1 MGLNTMSEFHNK
13 HIGPTS
19 AEVTEM
25 LSSLGC
31 NSLNELLE
39 KIVPKNILD
48 IDGDSIGNEN
58 FSENDILKY
67 VKELGSKNQIFRS
80 LIGQGYYD
88 TITPNVVL
96 RNILESPGWY
106 TQYTPYQPEISQGR
120 LEALLNYQTMI
131 SQTCGLPIANASLL
145 DEGTAASEAMLMFY
159 RKNRSSSNKFLVDEN
174 CFQQTIDVIVSR
186 AKPLDIEI
194 EIISYEKFDYQDA
207 FGCIVQYPDR
217 FGRIGNPDAYKKIT
231 DKAHGSNCKVI
242 FATDLMCL
250 QLFQSPGF
258 YNADVAVGNSQRFGV
273 PLGYG
278 GPHAAFM
285 TTTEEFKR
293 DIPGR
298 IVGVSQDRRGNQA
311 YRLTLQTREQHI
323 RREKATSNICTAQV
337 LLAIISSMYAIFHGP
352 EKLKEIATTIHV
364 HTKNLAEK
372 LSAQGHE
379 IILNNE
385 SYFDTLSIKLNNLD
399 EKALERR
406 ALDKLFNFKYHNEG
420 LVGISLDEK
429 TSNAEIEEI
438 ASLFTTDS
446 PSKNI
451 NPGFHTT
458 RGGVTLQHSIFNSI
472 HSETEMLRY
481 IHKLEKRDLSLNHS
495 MIPLGSCT
503 MKLNATVEMIP
514 ISWPEFN
521 TIHPFA
527 PANQAMG
534 YKTIIDQ
541 LEMMLY
547 KVTGFDAVSF
557 QPNSGAQGEYAGLL
571 TIQEYHHQNGADRSV
586 CIIPESAHGTNPASA
601 IMAGLKV
608 VIVKCDD
615 KGNIDF
621 EDLTNKVAEAGNKLS
636 SLMVTYPSTH
646 GVFEHNIDEICALI
660 HDNGGL
666 VYMDGANLN
675 AMVGVCKPGNFGAD
689 VMHINLHKTFC
700 IPHGGGG
707 PGMGPICVNNKLK
720 PYLPKHRLTDKD
732 YSYSVSSSPYGSAS
746 ILLISYIYMKL
757 MAGQGLLKASQIAIL
772 NANYMAKE
780 LENDYKILYRGTT
793 GLNAHEFI
801 IDCREF
807 KNTSGITNEDIAKRL
822 IDYGYHAP
830 TMSWPIPGTLMIE
843 PTESESKDELDRFCS
858 AMIQIKQEIDEIAE
872 GKVPQDNN
880 VLVNAP
886 HTVQDI
892 CDDWDRPYSKN
903 KAVFP
908 KEWIKENKFWP
919 FVSRID
925 NAYGDRNFFCVCPD
939 IDSYK

>member
-1 MGLNTMSEFHNK
+1 MGLITMSEFHNK

-19 AEVTEM
+19 TEVQEM
-25 LSSLGC
+25 LSSLEC
-31 NSLNELLE
+31 NSLNDLLE

-58 FSENDILKY
+58 FSESDILKY
-67 VKELGSKNQIFRS
+67 VKEIGSKNKIFRS

-131 SQTCGLPIANASLL
+131 SQICELPIANASLL
-145 DEGTAASEAMLMFY
+145 DEGTAAGEAMLMFY
-159 RKNRSSSNKFLVDEN
+159 RKNRSDSNKFLIDEN

-186 AKPLDIEI
+186 AKPLGIEI
-194 EIISYEKFDYQDA
+194 EIVSYENFEYQDA

-217 FGRIGNPDAYKKIT
+217 FGRIANPDAYKNIT
-231 DKAHGSNCKVI
+231 DKAHESNCKVI

-250 QLFQSPGF
+250 QLFQPPGS

-298 IVGVSQDRRGNQA
+298 IVGVSQDRKENQA

-352 EKLKEIATTIHV
+352 KKLKAIASTIHA
-364 HTKNLAEK
+364 HTKHLAKK

-379 IILNNE
+379 IILDNE
-385 SYFDTLSIKLNNLD
+385 LYFDTLSIKLNGLD
-399 EKALERR
+399 QKTLENR
-406 ALDKLFNFKYHNEG
+406 ALAKLYNLKYHHEG

-429 TSNAEIEEI
+429 TSEKEIEEI
-438 ASLFTTDS
+438 ADLFATDFASSSL
-446 PSKNI
+446 
-451 NPGFHTT
+451 NPEFDTN
-458 RGGVTLQHSIFNSI
+458 RDGVTLQHSIFNSI

-481 IHKLEKRDLSLNHS
+481 IHKLEQRDLSLNHS

-527 PANQAMG
+527 PANQTEG

-571 TIQEYHHQNGADRSV
+571 TIQEYHNNHGANRNV

-615 KGNIDF
+615 SGNIDF
-621 EDLTNKVAEAGNKLS
+621 EDLTNKVVEAGDKLS

-660 HDNGGL
+660 HNNGGL

-720 PYLPKHRLTDKD
+720 PYLPKHYFTDQD

-757 MAGQGLLKASQIAIL
+757 MAGEGLLKASQVAIL
-772 NANYMAKE
+772 NANYMAKR
-780 LENDYKILYRGTT
+780 LEKDYKILYRGNT

-801 IDCREF
+801 IDCRDF
-807 KNTSGITNEDIAKRL
+807 KNTAGITNEDIAKRL

-843 PTESESKDELDRFCS
+843 PTESESKNELDRFCE
-858 AMIQIKQEIDEIAE
+858 AMIGIKKEINEIVE
-872 GKVPQDNN
+872 GKIPQDNN

-886 HTVQDI
+886 HTVSDI
-892 CDDWDRPYSKN
+892 CEDWDRPYSKE

-919 FVSRID
+919 YVSRID
-925 NAYGDRNFFCVCPD
+925 NAYGDRNFFCICPD
-939 IDSYK
+939 IEDYK

>member
-1 MGLNTMSEFHNK
+1 MSEFHNK

-19 AEVTEM
+19 KEVTEM
-25 LSSLGC
+25 LASLECSSL
-31 NSLNELLE
+31 NDLLE

-48 IDGDSIGNEN
+48 IDGESIGNEN

-67 VKELGSKNQIFRS
+67 VKELGSKNKIFRS

-131 SQTCGLPIANASLL
+131 SQICELPIANASLL

-159 RKNRSSSNKFLVDEN
+159 RKNRSSSNKFLIDEN

-186 AKPLDIEI
+186 AEPLGIEI
-194 EIISYEKFDYQDA
+194 EITSYENFDYTDA

-217 FGRIGNPDAYKKIT
+217 FGRISNPNAYKKIT
-231 DKAHGSNCKVI
+231 DAAHECNCKVI

-250 QLFQSPGF
+250 QLFKAPGSF
-258 YNADVAVGNSQRFGV
+258 EADVAVGNSQRFGV

-298 IVGVSQDRRGNQA
+298 IVGVSQDRRENQA

-352 EKLKEIATTIHV
+352 KKLKEIANKIHN

-372 LSAQGHE
+372 LCDQGHE
-379 IILNNE
+379 IILDNQ

-399 EKALERR
+399 HKTLEER
-406 ALDKLFNFKYHNEG
+406 ALNKLFNFKYHDDG

-429 TSNAEIEEI
+429 TSDTEIEEI
-438 ASLFTTDS
+438 SKLFITDS
-446 PSKNI
+446 NSKSTSPAFN
-451 NPGFHTT
+451 TT
-458 RGGVTLQHSIFNSI
+458 RDGVTLQHSIFNSI

-521 TIHPFA
+521 TIHPFS
-527 PANQAMG
+527 PASQTIG
-534 YKTIIDQ
+534 YKTMIDQ
-541 LEMMLY
+541 LEVMLY

-571 TIQEYHHQNGADRSV
+571 TIQEYHKHNDSDRNI

-615 KGNIDF
+615 NGNVDF
-621 EDLTNKVAEAGNKLS
+621 EDLTNKVKDAGDKLS

-646 GVFEHNIDEICALI
+646 GVFEHNIDEICTLV

-707 PGMGPICVNNKLK
+707 PGMGPICVNDKLK
-720 PYLPKHRLTDKD
+720 PYLPKHHFTDED

-780 LENDYKILYRGTT
+780 LENDYTILYRGKT

-858 AMIQIKQEIDEIAE
+858 AMIQIKKEIDEITE
-872 GKVPQDNN
+872 GKVPKDNN
-880 VLVNAP
+880 VLVNSP
-886 HTVQDI
+886 HTIQDI

-919 FVSRID
+919 YVSRID

-939 IDSYK
+939 IESYK

>member
-1 MGLNTMSEFHNK
+1 MSEFHNK

-19 AEVTEM
+19 KEVTEM
-25 LSSLGC
+25 LTALEC
-31 NSLNELLE
+31 NSLHDLLE

-48 IDGDSIGNEN
+48 IDGESIGNEN

-67 VKELGSKNQIFRS
+67 VKELGSKNKIFRS

-131 SQTCGLPIANASLL
+131 SQICELPIANASLL

-159 RKNRSSSNKFLVDEN
+159 RKNRSSSNKFLIDEN

-186 AKPLDIEI
+186 AEPLGIEI
-194 EIISYEKFDYQDA
+194 EITSYENFDYTDA

-217 FGRIGNPDAYKKIT
+217 FGRIANPDAYKKIT
-231 DKAHGSNCKVI
+231 DAAHECKCKVI

-250 QLFQSPGF
+250 QLFKAPGSF
-258 YNADVAVGNSQRFGV
+258 EADVAVGNSQRFGV

-285 TTTEEFKR
+285 TTAEEFKR

-298 IVGVSQDRRGNQA
+298 IVGVSQDRRENQA

-352 EKLKEIATTIHV
+352 KKLKEIANKIHS

-379 IILNNE
+379 IILDNQ

-399 EKALERR
+399 QKTLEER
-406 ALDKLFNFKYHNEG
+406 ALNNLFNFKYHDED
-420 LVGISLDEK
+420 LIGISLDEK
-429 TSNAEIEEI
+429 TSDAEIEEI
-438 ASLFTTDS
+438 SKLFSTDS
-446 PSKNI
+446 KSKNTSPI
-451 NPGFHTT
+451 FNTT
-458 RGGVTLQHSIFNSI
+458 RDGVTLQHSIFNSI

-521 TIHPFA
+521 TIHPFS
-527 PANQAMG
+527 PANQTIG

-541 LEMMLY
+541 LEVMLY

-571 TIQEYHHQNGADRSV
+571 TIQEYHKHNDADRNI

-615 KGNIDF
+615 NGNIDF
-621 EDLTNKVAEAGNKLS
+621 EDLTNKVKDAGDKLS

-646 GVFEHNIDEICALI
+646 GVFEHNIDEICALV

-707 PGMGPICVNNKLK
+707 PGMGPICVNDKLK
-720 PYLPKHRLTDKD
+720 PFLPKHHFTDED

-780 LENDYKILYRGTT
+780 LENDYTILYRGKT

-858 AMIQIKQEIDEIAE
+858 AMIQIKKEIDEITE

-886 HTVQDI
+886 HTIQDI

-919 FVSRID
+919 YVSRID

-939 IDSYK
+939 IESYK

>member
-1 MGLNTMSEFHNK
+1 MSEFHNK

-19 AEVTEM
+19 TEVQEM
-25 LSSLGC
+25 LSYLEC
-31 NSLNELLE
+31 NSLNDLLE

-67 VKELGSKNQIFRS
+67 VKEIGSKNKIFRS

-131 SQTCGLPIANASLL
+131 SQICELPIANASLL
-145 DEGTAASEAMLMFY
+145 DEGTAAGEAMLMFY
-159 RKNRSSSNKFLVDEN
+159 RKNRSDSNKFLIDEN

-186 AKPLDIEI
+186 AKPLGIEI
-194 EIISYEKFDYQDA
+194 EIVSYENFDYQDA

-217 FGRIGNPDAYKKIT
+217 FGRIANPDAYKNIT
-231 DKAHGSNCKVI
+231 DKARESNCKVI

-250 QLFQSPGF
+250 QLFQSPGS

-298 IVGVSQDRRGNQA
+298 IVGVSQDRRENQA

-352 EKLKEIATTIHV
+352 KKLKAIANTIHA
-364 HTKNLAEK
+364 HTKHLAKK

-379 IILNNE
+379 IILDNE
-385 SYFDTLSIKLNNLD
+385 LYFDTLSIELNGLD
-399 EKALERR
+399 QKTLENR
-406 ALDKLFNFKYHNEG
+406 ALAKLYNFKYHNEG

-429 TSNAEIEEI
+429 TSEKEIEEI
-438 ASLFTTDS
+438 ADLFATDFVSNSL
-446 PSKNI
+446 
-451 NPGFHTT
+451 NPEFNTN
-458 RGGVTLQHSIFNSI
+458 RNGVTLQHSIFNSI
-472 HSETEMLRY
+472 NSETEMLRY

-527 PANQAMG
+527 PANQTEG
-534 YKTIIDQ
+534 YKVIIDQ

-571 TIQEYHHQNGADRSV
+571 TIQEYHKTHDADRNV

-615 KGNIDF
+615 NGNIDF
-621 EDLTNKVAEAGNKLS
+621 EDLTNKVVEAGDKLS

-660 HDNGGL
+660 HNNGGL

-707 PGMGPICVNNKLK
+707 PGMGPICVNDKLK
-720 PYLPKHRLTDKD
+720 PYLPKHHFTDED

-757 MAGQGLLKASQIAIL
+757 MAGEGLLKASQVAIL
-772 NANYMAKE
+772 SANYMAKR
-780 LENDYKILYRGTT
+780 LEKDYKILYRGNA

-801 IDCREF
+801 IDCRDF
-807 KNTSGITNEDIAKRL
+807 KNTAGITNEDIAKRL

-843 PTESESKDELDRFCS
+843 PTESESKDELDRFCE
-858 AMIQIKQEIDEIAE
+858 AMIGIKKEINEIIQGE
-872 GKVPQDNN
+872 IPQDNN

-886 HTVQDI
+886 HTVSDI
-892 CDDWDRPYSKN
+892 CEDWDRPYSKE

-919 FVSRID
+919 YVSRID
-925 NAYGDRNFFCVCPD
+925 NAYGDRNFFCICPD
-939 IDSYK
+939 IEDYK